1 MKLKLNGLLAL
12 FVLLIAQL
20 TFAQDKT
27 VSGVVTDQSGLPIP
41 GVNVLA
47 KGSKTGTQT
56 DFDGK
61 FKVNATAGQTLVF
74 SFTGM
79 KTIEASAANGMKVKM
94 ADDAVQLEGLVVTA
108 LGVKKSEKA
117 IGYAAQSIKGSSI
130 TEARESNLVNA
141 LSGKIA
147 GVQITNSSGAV
158 GASSRIVLRGASS
171 ITGNNQALFVVD
183 GVPFDNSS
191 GGSGL
196 RGIAA
201 AANAGSSGG
210 RDLPN
215 GVASLNPDDIE
226 SITVLKGPNAA
237 ALYGIRAAQGVVIIT
252 TKKGKEGNKN
262 LGITFNSNLTF
273 SNPLVLPDY
282 QNSYGQSGTQ
292 GSDYFQYT
300 DGSAG
305 ITADGTDESW
315 GLPLDRG
322 LSFVQWDSFKVGGA
336 PLPWISHPNNVKDF
350 YDTGVDVSNS
360 LSLSSG
366 NENGSF
372 RFSLGNSNQKGM
384 IPFTDFKKFNV
395 SGNGTLKLGKNV
407 TGSLT
412 VNYFNDKSDNLPTV
426 GYTGENVV
434 QQFIWSA
441 RNVNFTDLKDWRNL
455 PLATGGAAKGT
466 PINWNTQFQNNPYW
480 VLENNVN
487 TYNRDRI
494 NGKTN
499 ISYNFAKNLTVS
511 GGISIDHY
519 SQVETTR
526 QAFGSAQN
534 QFGAGTAPNGSY
546 TNLTKRYSEINSDF
560 LFNYTT
566 KLTQNI
572 GLTMNFG
579 GNQMKRVRTFIY
591 GRASELE
598 LPNLYSLSNL
608 KTGVTAG
615 YLNDYNEQRINS
627 IYGFGQLSYKTWFF
641 LDFTGRN
648 DWASV
653 LPKSSNSFFYPS
665 VTASLVLSDIF
676 DTKNFGIDLLKL
688 RGGWSKVGSTGAL
701 TAYNLNDT
709 FTLTPGTYGN
719 LGTVPATEFNNQLKP
734 ESVTGTEIGLDLNA
748 FKNRLRFA
756 ASYYV
761 QKNRDLL
768 LPVDPS
774 SASGFL
780 ASWQN
785 AADMDN
791 KGIELQLGATLIKT
805 KDFSFDVDLNYAKN
819 ENTVVS
825 LGGLDSYELGS
836 QWGISLQARP
846 GQPYGSLVGRDFE
859 RDTNGNVI
867 MENGLPK
874 IDATQKVI
882 GNITPDFTGGA
893 NFTFKYKN
901 IDLTT
906 LIDAKIGGDIHSMS
920 YAWGRYAGTLRET
933 LIGREGGLVGNGV
946 MSDGSGG
953 YVANNVVVSAKA
965 FNQTAY
971 GNDVESSAIF
981 DASYVKLRQISIGY
995 SFSKKLLQ
1003 GSSLDGL
1010 KLSLV
1015 ARNIAI
1021 LYKEAPHIDPESA
1034 FSSANGEQGQEF
1046 GQLPSART
1054 IGFNLNVK
1062 F

>member
-1 MKLKLNGLLAL
+1 MTG
-12 FVLLIAQL
+12 
-20 TFAQDKT
+20 T
-27 VSGVVTDQSGLPIP
+27 VTDQGGLPIP
-41 GVNVLA
+41 GVNVLV
-47 KGSKTGTQT
+47 KGTSNGTQT

-61 FKVNATAGQTLVF
+61 FKLSAKEGQKLVF
-74 SFTGM
+74 SFLGM
-79 KTIEASAANGMKVKM
+79 KTQEVSASSSMKVKM
-94 ADDAVQLEGLVVTA
+94 TDGSVELEGVVVTA
-108 LGVKKSEKA
+108 LGIKKSEKA
-117 IGYAAQSIKGSSI
+117 IGYAAQSIKGSSL

-201 AANAGSSGG
+201 AANAGSGGG

-215 GVASLNPDDIE
+215 GVASINPDDIE

-252 TKKGKEGNKN
+252 TKKGKEGKNN
-262 LGITFNSNLTF
+262 LGITFNSNITF
-273 SNPLVLPDY
+273 SNPLLLPSF
-282 QNSYGQSGTQ
+282 QNSYGQSGDPSN
-292 GSDYFQYT
+292 GDFFQFT

-305 ITADGTDESW
+305 TTADGTDESW

-322 LSFVQWDSFKVGGA
+322 LSFVQWDSFKYGGA
-336 PLPWISHPNNVKDF
+336 ASPWVSHPNNVKDF
-350 YDTGVDVSNS
+350 YDTGIDQTNS
-360 LSLSSG
+360 LSLSGGS
-366 NENGSF
+366 ENGSF
-372 RFSLGNSNQKGM
+372 RFSVGNTDQKGM
-384 IPFTDFKKFNV
+384 IPFTEFKKFNV
-395 SGNGTLKLGKNV
+395 SGNGSLKLGKNV
-407 TGSLT
+407 TGNMS

-441 RNVNFTDLKDWRNL
+441 RNVNFTDLRDWRNL
-455 PLATGGAAKGT
+455 PLATAGAAAGT
-466 PINWNTQFQNNPYW
+466 PLNWNTQFQNNPYW

-487 TYNRDRI
+487 TYNRDRV
-494 NGKTN
+494 NGKVN
-499 ISYNFAKNLTVS
+499 LSYNFAKGLTIS
-511 GGISIDHY
+511 GNVALDHY
-519 SQVETTR
+519 SQIETTQ

-546 TNLTKRYSEINSDF
+546 TNLSKRYSEINADF
-560 LFNYTT
+560 LLNYTT
-566 KLTQNI
+566 NISENI
-572 GLTMNFG
+572 GFNINLG
-579 GNQMKRVRTFIY
+579 GNQMKRIRTFIY

-598 LPNLYSLSNL
+598 LPNLYNLSNL
-608 KTGVTAG
+608 KTGVTAL

-627 IYGFGQLSYKTWFF
+627 VYGFGQLSYKTWFF
-641 LDFTGRN
+641 LDFTARN

-653 LPKSSNSFFYPS
+653 LPKANNSFFYPS
-665 VTASLVLSDIF
+665 VTGSLVLSDIF
-676 DTKNFGIDLLKL
+676 DTKKFGVDLLKL

-701 TAYNLNDT
+701 TSYNLNDT
-709 FTLTPGTYGN
+709 FLLTPGTYGN
-719 LGTVPATEFNNQLKP
+719 LGTVPGTEFNNSLKP
-734 ESVTGTEIGLDLNA
+734 ESVTGTEVGLDLNA

-756 ASYYV
+756 ATYYV
-761 QKNRDLL
+761 QKSRDLL

-791 KGIELQLGATLIKT
+791 KGIELQLGITLLKA

-819 ENTVVS
+819 ENLVVG

-859 RDTNGNVI
+859 RDSNGNVI

-874 IDATQKVI
+874 IDATQKII

-893 NFTFKYKN
+893 NFTMKYKN
-901 IDLTT
+901 LDLST

-920 YAWGRYAGTLRET
+920 YAWGRYAGTLEET
-933 LIGREGGLVGNGV
+933 LLGREGGIVGNGV
-946 MSDGSGG
+946 MSNGAGG

-965 FNQTAY
+965 FNQATY

-981 DASYVKLRQISIGY
+981 DASYVKLRQVSIGY

-1003 GSSLDGL
+1003 GSSIDGL
-1010 KLSLV
+1010 KISVV
-1015 ARNIAI
+1015 ARNLAI

-1054 IGFNLNVK
+1054 IGFNVNLK